1 MAENKR
7 SIMVGIFVLIAI
19 VIFVIGILTLGGQ
32 QKRFIESITV
42 STVFDDVEGLKVG
55 NNVWFSGV
63 KVGTVKGI
71 NFYGESQ
78 VQVVMSIEQEAQK
91 YIRQNSKARISSES
105 LIGNRI
111 IEIFGGTPSAPPV
124 QDGALLASEAN
135 LNTDDIMKTLQE
147 NNRNLATIT
156 GNFSE
161 ISERLV
167 QGKGTVGTLL
177 TDSTLA
183 QDFKSMVASL
193 ENTSRNAVRASRD
206 LSRFT
211 SKLNTQGSLAN
222 ELLTDTTVFNSLEQ
236 SMAELEKAT
245 QSATQMA
252 QNLEQASSKFNNDNN
267 AVGVLLNDPN
277 FARQLQNTMENL
289 ETSSQK
295 FDENMEALQSNFLLR
310 GFFRKREKEQRKAA
324 EEASEQQPTE
334 QQQQLPAQQPAE
346 KEMK

>member
-1 MAENKR
+1 MNTAENKR

-42 STVFDDVEGLKVG
+42 STIFEDVEGLKIG

-63 KVGTVKGI
+63 KIGTVKEI

-78 VQVVMSIEQEAQK
+78 VQVVMNIEEEAQK

-105 LIGNRI
+105 LIGNKI
-111 IEIFGGTPSAPPV
+111 IEIFGGTPAAEQV
-124 QDGALLASEAN
+124 QDGDMLASEAN

-147 NNRNLATIT
+147 NNKNLATIT

-161 ISERLV
+161 ISNRLV
-167 QGKGTVGTLL
+167 RGEGTVGTLL

-193 ENTSRNAVRASRD
+193 ESTSQNAVRASRD

-211 SKLNTQGSLAN
+211 NKLNTQGSLADN
-222 ELLTDTTVFNSLEQ
+222 LLTDTTIFNRLEQ
-236 SMAELEKAT
+236 SMVQLEQAT

-252 QNLEQASSKFNNDNN
+252 QNLQQASSKFNNENN
-267 AVGVLLNDPN
+267 AVGVLLNDQQ
-277 FARQLQNTMENL
+277 FANQLQRTMQNL

-295 FDENMEALQSNFLLR
+295 FDQNMEALQSNILFR
-310 GFFRKREKEQRKAA
+310 GFFRKREKEQQEAA
-324 EEASEQQPTE
+324 EEAQEQLEE
-334 QQQQLPAQQPAE
+334 QQQPIQDN
-346 KEMK
+346 

>member
-1 MAENKR
+1 MNTAENKR
-7 SIMVGIFVLIAI
+7 SIMVGIFVLAAI
-19 VIFVIGILTLGGQ
+19 IIFVVGVLTLGGQ
-32 QKRFIESITV
+32 QKRFIESISV

-63 KVGTVKGI
+63 KIGTVKAI
-71 NFYGESQ
+71 EFYGESQ
-78 VQVVMSIEQEAQK
+78 VRVRMNIDQETQK

-105 LIGNRI
+105 LIGNKI
-111 IEIFGGTPSAPPV
+111 IEIFGGTPAAQPV
-124 QDGALLASEAN
+124 QDGNMLASEAN

-147 NNRNLATIT
+147 NNKNLATIT

-167 QGKGTVGTLL
+167 QGKGTVGSLL

-193 ENTSRNAVRASRD
+193 ESTSQNAVRASRD

-222 ELLTDTTVFNSLEQ
+222 ELLTDTTVFNQLEQ
-236 SMAELEKAT
+236 SMAQLEQAT

-252 QNLEQASSKFNNDNN
+252 QNLEQASGKFNAENN
-267 AVGVLLNDPN
+267 AVGVLLNDQQ
-277 FARQLQNTMENL
+277 FANQLQRTMQNL
-289 ETSSQK
+289 ETSSRK

-310 GFFRKREKEQRKAA
+310 GFFRRRDKEQRKAA
-324 EEASEQQPTE
+324 EEAQE
-334 QQQQLPAQQPAE
+334 QQQQLQEQDQQPANQN
-346 KEMK
+346 

>member
-1 MAENKR
+1 MNTAENKR

-19 VIFVIGILTLGGQ
+19 IIFVIGILTLGGQ
-32 QKRFIESITV
+32 QKKFIESITV
-42 STVFDDVEGLKVG
+42 STVFDDVEGLKDG

-63 KVGTVKGI
+63 KIGTVKSIG
-71 NFYGESQ
+71 FYGESQ
-78 VQVVMSIEQEAQK
+78 VQVVMNIEKSSQK

-111 IEIFGGTPSAPPV
+111 IEIFGGSAAAKPV
-124 QDGALLASEAN
+124 KDGDMLASEAN

-147 NNRNLATIT
+147 NNKNLATIT

-161 ISERLV
+161 ISDRLV
-167 QGKGTVGTLL
+167 RGEGTIGTLL
-177 TDSTLA
+177 KDSTLA

-193 ENTSRNAVRASRD
+193 ESTSQNAVRASRD

-211 SKLNTQGSLAN
+211 NKLNTQGSLAN
-222 ELLTDTTVFNSLEQ
+222 ELLTDTTVFNSLET

-245 QSATQMA
+245 QSASEMA
-252 QNLEQASSKFNNDNN
+252 QNLQQASSKFNNDSN

-277 FARQLQNTMENL
+277 FARQLQNTMQNL

-310 GFFRKREKEQRKAA
+310 GFFRKQEKAERKAA
-324 EEASEQQPTE
+324 EEAQEQQQE
-334 QQQQLPAQQPAE
+334 QQQLPAQQPVE
-346 KEMK
+346 QENQ